1 MDNNKDKKFLM
12 SYAFKTRL
20 HIMHQQELLLK
31 QTYFLWSIRA
41 IRPVPN
47 GTGGREEVPGGDGGV
62 AKSKSLFAGIKP
74 SSASEFISVYQSTAQ

>member
-1 MDNNKDKKFLM
+1 
-12 SYAFKTRL
+12 
-20 HIMHQQELLLK
+20 MHQQELLLD
-31 QTYFLWSIRA
+31 QTYNDISCGPSVQSDRY
-41 IRPVPN
+41 PN